1 MENMHTDVRVYRVKS
16 ESRLDVKGFNNRI
29 WVFVKTMYEKIHSST
44 WSVSSLKPSFIP
56 GRKRIQ
62 TFGMMKYLT
71 KHIIDP
77 DKISQSAM

>member
-1 MENMHTDVRVYRVKS
+1 MKKYTLQPGLLVV
-16 ESRLDVKGFNNRI
+16 
-29 WVFVKTMYEKIHSST
+29 
-44 WSVSSLKPSFIP
+44 SLKPSFLP